1 MQVRGQLGK
10 LGASTLFL
18 SLLLIPCDITIVVVK
33 VAAHFF
39 ILRLHVL
46 KVLLARVEVMLPTS
60 RIVPTVA
67 KVQKDT
73 QRLGSISGSASIRKP
88 ASVCLAEQQQYLLTI
103 FKQWLPSGHSK
114 TSVEFDFCFVSYRLL
129 VNVQCARGRP

>member
-1 MQVRGQLGK
+1 MQIRGQLGK

-67 KVQKDT
+67 KVQKT
-73 QRLGSISGSASIRKP
+73 
-88 ASVCLAEQQQYLLTI
+88 
-103 FKQWLPSGHSK
+103 H
-114 TSVEFDFCFVSYRLL
+114 
-129 VNVQCARGRP
+129 RG